1 MKKILTAAL
10 ALSVIASAGVA
21 TAQPRGGDREYRQD
35 LREANRDHR
44 EAVRDARQDQ
54 WERRAERRYNAGRY
68 NPPRGWQ
75 ARAWRRGETLPP
87 AYRGRSYVVS
97 DWKRYQLAP
106 PPRGYQ
112 YTRVGNDVIL
122 TAVATGV
129 IASIVT
135 GLFN

>member
-10 ALSVIASAGVA
+10 ALSVIASAGA
-21 TAQPRGGDREYRQD
+21 ASAQPRPDR
-35 LREANRDHR
+35 REAQRDY
-44 EAVRDARQDQ
+44 RDARQDQ
-54 WERRAERRYNAGRY
+54 WERRAERRYSAGRY

-75 ARAWRRGETLPP
+75 ARHWRRGETLPP
-87 AYRGRSYVVS
+87 AYRGRGYVVN
-97 DWKRYQLAP
+97 DWQRYRLAP

-122 TAVATGV
+122 TAIATGV

-135 GLFN
+135 DLFN